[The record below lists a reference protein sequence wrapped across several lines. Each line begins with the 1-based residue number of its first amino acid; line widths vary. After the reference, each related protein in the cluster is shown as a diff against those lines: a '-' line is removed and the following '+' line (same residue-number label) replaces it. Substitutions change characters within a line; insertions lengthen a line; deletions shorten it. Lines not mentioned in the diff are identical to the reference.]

1 MPRQAPKLKSRNSIE
16 RRNAAEA
23 HPAIKP
29 TLRSRGCSWVGS
41 YRFHLGRLGH
51 RQQDKPLG
59 AAKPADRARRLTPL
73 CVDMSKAQVL
83 GRLMAGAVKSDHTR

>member
-1 MPRQAPKLKSRNSIE
+1 MGSE

-29 TLRSRGCSWVGS
+29 TLRSRGRSRVGG

-51 RQQDKPLG
+51 RQQDKPVG
-59 AAKPADRARRLTPL
+59 AAAGADYARR
-73 CVDMSKAQVL
+73 
-83 GRLMAGAVKSDHTR
+83 G